1 MSEEQVAEVSE
12 APEAVE
18 VAQSDWRDSIPEEVR
33 GHRSLEHINDIGALA
48 KSYVHAQSM
57 IGADKIALP
66 GKSATDD
73 DYRQIFQKLGLPET
87 SEGYEITHNIPEGE
101 QPDQG
106 MVDWFASAAHQAGLT
121 QRQAQALANQWNQKA
136 IEGAQADR
144 VDYEAYVGEVEREL
158 RSEYGQAYNAALN
171 LGNDVIDQFG
181 DAEFLELPLADGT
194 LMGDNPQ
201 VIRLLANIGSYIAEK
216 VGEDTIIGAK
226 STNAMTPA
234 EVQDKLRELQAKDSP
249 YFDGRHPQHDHY
261 VTEVNK
267 YMEMLYPDET
277 LNG

>member
-1 MSEEQVAEVSE
+1 MSEEQVAEVSGAE
-12 APEAVE
+12 GAE
-18 VAQSDWRDSIPEEVR
+18 VAQSDWRDSIPEDVR
-33 GHRSLEHINDIGALA
+33 GHRSLEHIHDIGALA

-66 GKSATDD
+66 GKSATDE
-73 DYRQIFQKLGLPET
+73 DYRQIFQRLGLPET

-101 QPDQG
+101 QTDQG
-106 MVDWFASAAHQAGLT
+106 MVDWFASAAHEAGLT

-136 IEGAQADR
+136 IEGAQADQL
-144 VDYEAYVGEVEREL
+144 DYESYVGEVEREL
-158 RSEYGQAYNAALN
+158 RTEYGPAYTDALN

-226 STNAMTPA
+226 STNAMTPI
-234 EVQDKLRELQAKDSP
+234 EIERKIEELQAKGSP
-249 YFDGRHPQHDHY
+249 YWDIKSSHRPSY
-261 VTEVNK
+261 VKQVNEL
-267 YMEMLYPDET
+267 MEMLYPDESQ
-277 LNG
+277 NG

>member
-1 MSEEQVAEVSE
+1 MSDEQVAEVSGAE
-12 APEAVE
+12 GAE
-18 VAQSDWRDSIPEEVR
+18 VAQSDWRDSIPEDVR
-33 GHRSLEHINDIGALA
+33 GHRSLEHIHDIGALA

-73 DYRQIFQKLGLPET
+73 DYRQIFQRLGLPET
-87 SEGYEITHNIPEGE
+87 SEGYEIIHNIPEGE
-101 QPDQG
+101 QTDQS
-106 MVDWFASAAHQAGLT
+106 MVDWFASAAHEAGLT

-136 IEGAQADR
+136 IEGAQADQA
-144 VDYEAYVGEVEREL
+144 DYEAYVGEVEREL
-158 RSEYGQAYNAALN
+158 RSEYGPAYTDALN

-181 DAEFLELPLADGT
+181 DADFLELPLADGT

-226 STNAMTPA
+226 STNAMTPV
-234 EVQDKLRELQAKDSP
+234 EIERKIEELQAKDSP
-249 YFDGRHPQHDHY
+249 YWDIKSSHRPSY
-261 VTEVNK
+261 VKQVNEL
-267 YMEMLYPDET
+267 MEMLYPNEIQ
-277 LNG
+277 NG

>member
-1 MSEEQVAEVSE
+1 MSEEQVAEVSGAE
-12 APEAVE
+12 GAE
-18 VAQSDWRDSIPEEVR
+18 VAQSDWRDSIPEDVR

-73 DYRQIFQKLGLPET
+73 DYRQIFQRLGLPET
-87 SEGYEITHNIPEGE
+87 SEGYEIIHNIPEGE
-101 QPDQG
+101 QTDQG
-106 MVDWFASAAHQAGLT
+106 MVDWFASAAHEAGLT

-136 IEGAQADR
+136 IEGAQADQI
-144 VDYEAYVGEVEREL
+144 DYEAYVGEVEREL
-158 RSEYGQAYNAALN
+158 RSEYGQAYNDALN

-181 DAEFLELPLADGT
+181 NAEFLELPLADGT

-226 STNAMTPA
+226 STNAMTPS
-234 EVQDKLRELQAKDSP
+234 DIRNKLEELQAKDSP
-249 YFDGRHPQHDHY
+249 YWDVRSIHRPKY
-261 VTEVNK
+261 VEEVRQL
-267 YMEMLYPDET
+267 MEMLYPDER